1 MDFVSSLW
9 VEKFRPKKLE
19 DLVLSE
25 LYREKFQEYI
35 DKKEIPHLLFTGP
48 AGSGKSSL
56 ARILTSKNGIM
67 SHPSGNVIQINGSS
81 KSERGIEYVDRVIE
95 EFLKSSPDGNDKIKI
110 VYIDECD
117 NMTKDSFRSLRGII
131 EKYENTGRFLCTANY
146 ISKIP
151 PEIQSR
157 FQTFS
162 FKQIS
167 INFVTDYCK
176 NILTNE
182 GVEYKNEDLNI
193 LIKEVYPDI
202 RKIVNTMEKN
212 TIKRKLILSKDSTL
226 VNEKKIITFISQ
238 LISYVKNKNMNMVSK
253 SVTNIVE
260 ILNDTDLDYRNI
272 YSSLFF
278 NNDIPVPVKIIVN
291 DYTNSHDECLIPS
304 MHFMAMIF
312 KIINCVNGGK

>member
-304 MHFMAMIF
+304 MHFCAMLF
-312 KIINCVNGGK
+312 KIITCVNGGK